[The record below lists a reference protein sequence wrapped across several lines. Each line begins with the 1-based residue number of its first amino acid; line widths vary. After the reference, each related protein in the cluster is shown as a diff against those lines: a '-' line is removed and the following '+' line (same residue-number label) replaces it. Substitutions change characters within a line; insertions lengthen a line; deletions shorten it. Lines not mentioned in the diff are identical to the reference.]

1 MLIRAFTTLA
11 LAMAPFVGS
20 VAEEDPFAALDAQ
33 LESQFQD
40 LDTQL
45 EADYQA
51 IDAAIEA
58 AFARLKGEVEGVWG
72 PEDAALPTQ
81 NAWVDYSE
89 DKKSRREFDFE
100 GGFLRIEQIIDDAS
114 IASSLSANLSQ
125 AVQGALQDT
134 ESDLSQKDDVLNYA
148 KAELAA
154 QSISLSEAPPQNTQ
168 PVLEG
173 LVEIEAST
181 IASEIEA
188 QVSTASDDEGQS
200 AQSPGAVKVTTTQ
213 LANGAKKI
221 TVSVPFKADYLSES
235 ARRYQ
240 EQVLIEAQRRDLP
253 ASLVYAIMETESHF
267 NPRARSHIP
276 AFGLMQLVPSS
287 GGLDAYNYVYGEKL
301 VLGPEYYF
309 NPDKNVELG
318 AAYLDLLL
326 TRYLRAIEDE
336 ESRVYCAIA
345 AYNTGAGN
353 VARSFVGRTSVSA
366 AAPKI
371 NALTPQEVFDHM
383 VVNLPYEETRNYL
396 KKVTKAR
403 ERYRDLDQPSV

>member
-11 LAMAPFVGS
+11 LAMVPVVGS

-40 LDTQL
+40 LDAQL

-72 PEDAALPTQ
+72 PEDAVLPTQ
-81 NAWVDYSE
+81 SAWVDYSE
-89 DKKSRREFDFE
+89 DKSSRREFDFE
-100 GGFLRIEQIIDDAS
+100 RGFLLIEQIIDGAS
-114 IASSLSANLSQ
+114 TESSLSASLSQ
-125 AVQGALQDT
+125 AVQGALKDT
-134 ESDLSQKDDVLNYA
+134 ELDLTQKDDVLNYA

-154 QSISLSEAPPQNTQ
+154 QSIFLGEAPPQNNQ

-173 LVEIEAST
+173 LVEIDSST

-188 QVSTASDDEGQS
+188 QVPSASDGRDQGKQS
-200 AQSPGAVKVTTTQ
+200 SGALKVTTAQ

-221 TVSVPFKADYLSES
+221 SVSVPFKADYLSES
-235 ARRYQ
+235 AKRYQ
-240 EQVLIEAQRRDLP
+240 KQVMIEAQRRGLP

-309 NPDKNVELG
+309 NPDQNVELG
-318 AAYLDLLL
+318 TAYLDLLL
-326 TRYLRAIEDE
+326 SRYLQAIEDE
-336 ESRVYCAIA
+336 QSRVYCAIA

-353 VARSFVGRTSVSA
+353 VARSFTGNTSVSG
-366 AAPKI
+366 AAPII
-371 NALTPQEVFDHM
+371 NSLTPQEVFDHM

-403 ERYRDLDQPSV
+403 ERYRGLDQPSV

>member
-11 LAMAPFVGS
+11 LAIAPVVGS

-40 LDTQL
+40 LDAHL

-58 AFARLKGEVEGVWG
+58 AFARLKGEVEEVWG
-72 PEDAALPTQ
+72 PEDAVLPTQ

-100 GGFLRIEQIIDDAS
+100 GGFLLIEQIIDDAS
-114 IASSLSANLSQ
+114 TASSLSANLSQ
-125 AVQGALQDT
+125 AVQGALEDT

-154 QSISLSEAPPQNTQ
+154 QSISLSEAPPQNNQ
-168 PVLEG
+168 PVLER
-173 LVEIEAST
+173 LVEIDAST
-181 IASEIEA
+181 IASAIEEQA
-188 QVSTASDDEGQS
+188 STASEEEDQG
-200 AQSPGAVKVTTTQ
+200 AQGLGAVKVTTTE

-221 TVSVPFKADYLSES
+221 TVSVPFKTDYLSES
-235 ARRYQ
+235 AKRYQ
-240 EQVLIEAQRRDLP
+240 EQVIFEAQRRELP
-253 ASLVYAIMETESHF
+253 ASLVYAIIETESHF
-267 NPRARSHIP
+267 NPRARSHVP

-287 GGLDAYNYVYGEKL
+287 GGLDAYNYVYGEKR

-309 NPDKNVELG
+309 NPDQNVELG
-318 AAYLDLLL
+318 TAYLDLLL
-326 TRYLRAIEDE
+326 SRYLRAIDDE
-336 ESRVYCAIA
+336 QSRVYCAIA

-353 VARSFVGRTSVSA
+353 VARSFTGNTSVSG
-366 AAPKI
+366 AAPII
-371 NALTPQEVFDHM
+371 NGLTPQAVFDHM
-383 VVNLPYEETRNYL
+383 VVNLPYEETRDYL
-396 KKVTKAR
+396 RKVTKAR
-403 ERYRDLDQPSV
+403 ERYRGLDQPSV